1 MCVCVCACVCVCLK
15 KFRDTKGTFQAILG
29 TKKDRN
35 SMDITEVED
44 SKKRRQEYTEL
55 YERDFIFLGSK
66 ITADCDC
73 SHEIKTCFPLEEKLW

>member
-1 MCVCVCACVCVCLK
+1 MCVCVCVCVCVCISRNLEIPK
-15 KFRDTKGTFQAILG
+15 EHFKQYWAQ
-29 TKKDRN
+29 KKDRN

-73 SHEIKTCFPLEEKLW
+73 SHEIKTCFPLEEKL